1 MQLTHLFKS
10 PLQNYTLA
18 EKIIILPEHLMNI
31 ILKRMDQVLNREKK
45 LQRLTALRGLQ
56 MEEQDDPFKILI
68 GTILSARTRDEN
80 TTKVIK
86 KLFTRFRTPH
96 DIASADI
103 EEIKKLIHSIG
114 FYNVKAERIKQ
125 VSQIIMSRFGGQ
137 VPDDIDSLLE
147 LPGVGRKT
155 ANCVLVYAFNKPAI
169 PVDIHVHRISNRLGL
184 IETNTVKQ
192 TETELNRIVNR
203 RLWTRVNNTFVM
215 YGQNVCLPV
224 RPMCGICD
232 LKGMCKYYHYNCRR
246 KYSNQKVFSS

>member
-1 MQLTHLFKS
+1 M
-10 PLQNYTLA
+10 
-18 EKIIILPEHLMNI
+18 EG
-31 ILKRMDQVLNREKK
+31 VLSREKK
-45 LQRLTALRGLQ
+45 LHRLTALRGLQ

-86 KLFTRFRTPH
+86 KLFARFSTPN
-96 DIASADI
+96 DIASANID
-103 EEIKKLIHSIG
+103 EIKKLIRSIG

-125 VSQIIMSRFGGQ
+125 VSQIIVSKFGSQ

-169 PVDIHVHRISNRLGL
+169 PVDVHVHRISNRLGL
-184 IETNTVKQ
+184 VNTKTVKQ
-192 TETELNRIVNR
+192 TEIELNKLVDR
-203 RLWTRVNNTFVM
+203 RLWTKVNNTFVM

-224 RPMCGICD
+224 RPICTICS
-232 LKGMCKYYHYNCRR
+232 LKERCKYYNYN
-246 KYSNQKVFSS
+246 YSSNQRAFSS